1 MQTLEQ
7 RKDEQYLLKGV
18 RQAKSKARNMTAQSL
33 LGNMQR
39 RSGCHMPCSS
49 CAQLNLL
56 SFGRPFV
63 GLNRR
68 QKHIPCTLAKDPLQ
82 ALLRAGCCKLWIGK
96 AGGLVAVDSVE
107 KMHVVVEELL
117 NERCFGMS
125 TTLGSWQAR
134 HGRFAMASGLGRTN
148 TE

>member
-1 MQTLEQ
+1 MPHALLLLCAAQFVELRPALRGSEWTAEAYTMYPCQ
-7 RKDEQYLLKGV
+7 R
-18 RQAKSKARNMTAQSL
+18 
-33 LGNMQR
+33 
-39 RSGCHMPCSS
+39 
-49 CAQLNLL
+49 
-56 SFGRPFV
+56 
-63 GLNRR
+63 
-68 QKHIPCTLAKDPLQ
+68 PLQ

-134 HGRFAMASGLGRTN
+134 HGRFAIASGLGRTN